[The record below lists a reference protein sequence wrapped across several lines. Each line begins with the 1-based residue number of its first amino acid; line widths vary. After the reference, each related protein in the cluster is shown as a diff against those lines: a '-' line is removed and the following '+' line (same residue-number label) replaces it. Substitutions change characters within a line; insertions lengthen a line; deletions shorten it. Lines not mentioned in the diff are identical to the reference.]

1 MALTDFI
8 SEQVAAS
15 ILLILSWIVFVPAG
29 MLYTGRAIWKWP
41 AAQSQNYLYLE
52 RSLVMAAILIT
63 TLGLVLLERLLGAA
77 GDKILSPLGLTLFL
91 IGTVLVVAAEAFSLN
106 QKEMIYAPIV
116 VFIVLAFLGQAAFGM
131 AILRTG
137 LLPAWVGWTTVV
149 WNLAWLVIL
158 PIARP
163 SNMYYPWLHYIAP
176 LIIGIMLLVQR

>member
-1 MALTDFI
+1 MLVKDFI

-15 ILLILSWIVFVPAG
+15 CLLILSWIVFVPAG

-163 SNMYYPWLHYIAP
+163 QDMYYPWLHYVAP
-176 LIIGIMLLVQR
+176 VMIGIALLGK